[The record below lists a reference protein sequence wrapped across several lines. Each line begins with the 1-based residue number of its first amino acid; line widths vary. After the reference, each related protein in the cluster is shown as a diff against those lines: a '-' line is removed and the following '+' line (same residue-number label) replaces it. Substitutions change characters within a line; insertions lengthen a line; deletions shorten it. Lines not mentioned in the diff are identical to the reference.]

1 MYKNLREYLT
11 KLEKEGELIRIK
23 EPVSTNLEIAEI
35 TDRVSSSSDGG
46 KALLF
51 ENTGT
56 KFPVVTNMLGSDKRI
71 AMALGVKDVDEFTNK
86 IDKLIGSAMSPKN
99 SIADKL
105 LMLPLLSNASKW
117 MPTKLSSR
125 GECQQVVIKKDKIN
139 LSELPILKCGP
150 HDAAPFI
157 TLPLVH
163 TIDPFTGTRNIGMY
177 RMQVMGV
184 RRTGMHWHT
193 HKTGER
199 HYRGYKEMGSI
210 MPVSVVLGG
219 DPAYTYSATAPLPDG
234 IDEYMLSGFIRNKS
248 VKLVKCLTNDNWV
261 PSDADIV
268 IEGYID
274 PKEDKVLEGPFAD
287 HTGFYSLEDY
297 YPIFH
302 VTCITHR
309 KDAIYPATLVGIP
322 PKEDCYIGKATERI
336 FLSPI
341 KAVMQPEIKDMW
353 LPTVGVSHN
362 FAFVDI
368 KKTYLGQATKVGL
381 SLLGAGQMMFTKC
394 IIITEG
400 LKGKL
405 SDPESLIEIL
415 KRIDIDRDVTI
426 TNGVMDVL
434 DHASSIMGF
443 GGKMVIDATN
453 LATDSYPSLPET
465 LELVYGISNIN
476 CSLVDYDLPVLII
489 SLPHSTI
496 DFATTIKYFI
506 TKNDIRGIKL
516 IIAVDENVDIYDY
529 STLMWLVGGNVDVKR
544 DSSIFRNTLIIDARA
559 KYNGLNDYPRQWP
572 NVIVMSN
579 EIIEH
584 VDSRWEKYGIGKFI
598 ASPSEKYRP
607 LLFSGKATVRVR

>member
-1 MYKNLREYLT
+1 MYKNLKDYLAV
-11 KLEKEGELIRIK
+11 LEKQGELIRIK

-35 TDRVSSSSDGG
+35 TDRVSSARDGG

-56 KFPVVTNMLGSDKRI
+56 KFPVVTNIFGSDKRI
-71 AMALGVKDVDEFTNK
+71 AMALGVKDVEDFTTK
-86 IDKLIGSAMSPKN
+86 IDKLFSSAMTPKN
-99 SIADKL
+99 NLADKL
-105 LMLPLLSNASKW
+105 QMLPLLFNASKW
-117 MPTKLSSR
+117 MPEKLSSR
-125 GECQQVVIKKDKIN
+125 GECQQVVIKQDNIN
-139 LSELPILKCGP
+139 LSDLPILKCGP
-150 HDAAPFI
+150 YDAAPFI

-163 TIDPFTGTRNIGMY
+163 TLDPYTGARNIGMY

-199 HYRGYKEMGSI
+199 HYRGYKEIGAK

-234 IDEYMLSGFIRNKS
+234 VDEYMLSGFIRNKS

-261 PSDADIV
+261 PNDADFV

-274 PKEDKVLEGPFAD
+274 PTEDKVLEGPFAD
-287 HTGFYSLEDY
+287 HTGFYSLADY

-302 VTCITHR
+302 ITCITHR

-322 PKEDCYIGKATERI
+322 PKEDTYIGKATERI

-353 LPTVGVSHN
+353 LPTEGVSHN
-362 FAFVDI
+362 LALVDI

-381 SLLGAGQMMFTKC
+381 SLLGAGQMMFSKC
-394 IIITEG
+394 IVITEG
-400 LKGKL
+400 MNGKL
-405 SDPESLIEIL
+405 REPETLIEIF
-415 KRIDIDRDVTI
+415 KRIDVNRDITI

-434 DHASSIMGF
+434 DHAASMMGF

-453 LATDSYPSLPET
+453 LASDSYISLPET

-476 CSLVDYDLPVLII
+476 CSLIDYDLPILFVT
-489 SLPHSTI
+489 LPHSTI

-506 TKNDIRGIKL
+506 SKNEIKGIKL
-516 IIAVDENVDIYDY
+516 IVAFDENVDIHDY
-529 STLMWLVGGNVDVKR
+529 STLLWLIGGNTDVKR
-544 DSSIFRNTLIIDARA
+544 DSSIFRDTLILDARA

-572 NVIVMSN
+572 NVIVMSDSMV
-579 EIIEH
+579 EQ
-584 VDSRWEKYGIGKFI
+584 VSSRWEKYGIGKFI
-598 ASPSEKYRP
+598 ESPSIKYKP
-607 LLFSGKATVRVR
+607 LLFTGNDTVRVR